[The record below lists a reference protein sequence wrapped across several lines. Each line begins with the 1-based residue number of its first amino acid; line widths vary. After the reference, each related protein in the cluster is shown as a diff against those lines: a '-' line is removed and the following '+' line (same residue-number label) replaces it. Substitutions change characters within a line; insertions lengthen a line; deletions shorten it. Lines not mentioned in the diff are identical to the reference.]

1 MRKLTIILLFASFL
15 SYAGGVVVVSKTRA
29 NKLKINETTEDIY
42 FNPILDSLG
51 RWVVSKEEVD
61 MLTDS
66 QFIYLKTMPVIRY
79 MKPKDTIDIFGNKL

>member
-1 MRKLTIILLFASFL
+1 MRKLTIILLFTTLL

-29 NKLKINETTEDIY
+29 NKLKGEDFTRDSY

-79 MKPKDTIDIFGNKL
+79 MKPKDTVDILGSKL